1 MTMVPRPAESLTAP
15 LCKKQYH
22 LGVVLTKAVAVICH
36 ECLMSGR
43 PHESATALCRFCL
56 VALCKTHLVELYR
69 HPPSVPTYSCRHTPA
84 SAPGGMPAGRRAT
97 NPRPA
102 SAAVSRLAPG
112 FGNA

>member
-1 MTMVPRPAESLTAP
+1 MV
-15 LCKKQYH
+15 
-22 LGVVLTKAVAVICH
+22 CH

-43 PHESATALCRFCL
+43 AAEWATALCKFCL

-69 HPPSVPTYSCRHTPA
+69 DPPTVPQYSCRHRP
-84 SAPGGMPAGRRAT
+84 SLAPGGKPAAHRAA

-102 SAAVSRLAPG
+102 PAPAPRFAPG